1 MDRRDR
7 PALTEVERA
16 ELASLQARVYG
27 AGGLPVDDVSV
38 RRLRTLEDRAS
49 GRVVPAPER
58 EVCSRASDERFGPDA
73 GAPAPTPAS
82 DVQRESRGAPAPTS
96 ASGEQRESRSAPDAG
111 PPAPTPASGEQ
122 PESRSAP
129 DAASPL
135 PTPASRRRRLRPGL
149 VGAAAVIVAGAFV
162 AGLAVGRA
170 TDAGSG
176 GEPLPEEGFAQTEED
191 LSSSILSDGRT
202 WIGLEAASVRF
213 IATIDDA
220 SVYLGRR
227 EEGELCLAV
236 VYGSERGSGVASV
249 DCGDRDATAQIDG
262 DRWVSIGRADPA
274 KMNNW
279 SPSRLEQSQL
289 SPSVTL
295 HVLAR

>member
-1 MDRRDR
+1 MTDPRGRC
-7 PALTEVERA
+7 ALTEPERA
-16 ELASLQARVYG
+16 ELAVLQARVYG
-27 AGGLPVDDVSV
+27 AAGRAVDDATV
-38 RRLRTLEDRAS
+38 RRLRSLEDRAS
-49 GRVVPAPER
+49 GRVDPAEER
-58 EVCSRASDERFGPDA
+58 EAGPRASDEQAGPDA
-73 GAPAPTPAS
+73 AALSQTVAS
-82 DVQRESRGAPAPTS
+82 HD
-96 ASGEQRESRSAPDAG
+96 
-111 PPAPTPASGEQ
+111 Q
-122 PESRSAP
+122 PESRPGA
-129 DAASPL
+129 DAAL
-135 PTPASRRRRLRPGL
+135 PPTTTAPRRRGLRPGL
-149 VGAAAVIVAGAFV
+149 VGAAAVIVVGAFV

-170 TDAGSG
+170 TDAGGG
-176 GEPLPEEGFAQTEED
+176 GESLPEEGFAQTEED

-262 DRWVSIGRADPA
+262 DRWVSVGRADPA

-279 SPSRLEQSQL
+279 SPSRLEQSRL

>member
-7 PALTEVERA
+7 PALTEAERA

-27 AGGLPVDDVSV
+27 AGGLPVDDVTV

-58 EVCSRASDERFGPDA
+58 EVGSRASDERFGPDT

-82 DVQRESRGAPAPTS
+82 DAQRESRGAPAPTS
-96 ASGEQRESRSAPDAG
+96 ASGEQ
-111 PPAPTPASGEQ
+111 
-122 PESRSAP
+122 PESRSGP
-129 DAASPL
+129 DAGAPA